1 MALPALGEHEM
12 VKSGV
17 AFVAFVSCVSFVLND
32 VVLSNCVVLLHVQS
46 VHGACNGKVER

>member
-17 AFVAFVSCVSFVLND
+17 AFVAFVLND